1 MGVIFVVLIL
11 NFLVTGMCVS
21 SYIEYK
27 DTNFQTLCGA
37 IYYAI
42 STPIYIKAI
51 QNKMIFIV
59 ATLFVIS
66 NFIFYFLG
74 KK

>member
-1 MGVIFVVLIL
+1 MEVIFVVLIL
-11 NFLVTGMCVS
+11 NFLIVGMCVS
-21 SYIEYK
+21 SYIERK
-27 DTNFQTLCGA
+27 DTNVQTLCGA

-59 ATLFVIS
+59 VTLFVIS
-66 NFIFYFLG
+66 NLVFYFLG